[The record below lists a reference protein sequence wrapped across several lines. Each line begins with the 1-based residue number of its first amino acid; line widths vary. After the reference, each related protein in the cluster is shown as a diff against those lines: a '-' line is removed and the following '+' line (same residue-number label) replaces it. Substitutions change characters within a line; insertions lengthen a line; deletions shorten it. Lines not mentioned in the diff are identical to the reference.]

1 MTTPGTTCP
10 HSPHAED
17 APCAFLVCVLADTT
31 PLTETTMPT
40 TETRKAATA
49 TRRPSYS
56 EARAA
61 IFAHARTVAA
71 AWAPGLRPEAHDVT
85 AVTAF
90 TALFGLNLGSMGW
103 SPRTMRRLE
112 GAAADGHAAGLRQ
125 NGSYNAADYFSRRI
139 A

>member
-1 MTTPGTTCP
+1 M
-10 HSPHAED
+10 D
-17 APCAFLVCVLADTT
+17 AAH
-31 PLTETTMPT
+31 T
-40 TETRKAATA
+40 TETRRTEDTMQTATATTTATA

-85 AVTAF
+85 AATAF
-90 TALFGLNLGSMGW
+90 NALFGLNLGSMGW

-112 GAAADGHAAGLRQ
+112 GAADDGHAAGLRQ
-125 NGSYNAADYFSRRI
+125 NGSYNAANYFSHRI
-139 A
+139 D